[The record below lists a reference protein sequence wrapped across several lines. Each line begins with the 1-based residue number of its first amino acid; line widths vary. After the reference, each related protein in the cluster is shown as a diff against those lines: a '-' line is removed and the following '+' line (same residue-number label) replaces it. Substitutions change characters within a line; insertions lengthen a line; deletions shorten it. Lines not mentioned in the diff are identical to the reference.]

1 MWRWPG
7 RAWLPPGYGAGPPPP
22 SPVSSSG
29 RFLLS
34 SCDSEVPRA
43 SQQPLGPG
51 GRSGSVSSAWGG
63 GAIAGLAPDRR
74 KKQRSRPQDCFFC
87 ATHGKEL
94 QKDEAGVSE
103 ALSRVLQVSQ
113 SI

>member
-1 MWRWPG
+1 MI
-7 RAWLPPGYGAGPPPP
+7 
-22 SPVSSSG
+22 VK
-29 RFLLS
+29 
-34 SCDSEVPRA
+34 
-43 SQQPLGPG
+43 SQGHPNSPLGLGGEAVPSAVPG
-51 GRSGSVSSAWGG
+51 AVEHY
-63 GAIAGLAPDRR
+63 AGLAPDRR